1 MCNAPEHSPY
11 QSLLSGGIKKALLE
25 SHLGFPGGSEVK
37 ASACD
42 EGDLGS
48 IAGLGRSP
56 GKGKRLSTPVFWP
69 GEFWP
74 SHRVR
79 HDSAT
84 VTLTFTCRILVP
96 LQGIILKPH
105 CIGSVNLNHW
115 TAREVLDL
123 FLFLS
128 VVLAIYKKFL
138 YSFDY
143 FCFLSFFPLFHLF
156 LVFLFCPIGY
166 S

>member
-1 MCNAPEHSPY
+1 MSCR
-11 QSLLSGGIKKALLE
+11 I
-25 SHLGFPGGSEVK
+25 LGFPCGSAGKE
-37 ASACD
+37 SACNV
-42 EGDLGS
+42 GNLGS

-74 SHRVR
+74 SRRVR